1 MANQDALRELQAR
14 LASQLEAAQTQDRG
28 RAWLAVECAGAGFLL
43 PLNEAGEIFPF
54 RSCVVV
60 PHTRRWF
67 LGVANLR
74 GQLQGVVD
82 LARFLALDASAG
94 PADAG
99 WLIALNPRFDVN
111 AALRVDRLAG
121 LRREAQLQPV
131 GSLSESGPGT
141 PRPRFAGALY
151 RDEASAMPWQ
161 EIRLVE
167 LAADGHFL
175 DIAGGL

>member
-14 LASQLEAAQTQDRG
+14 LAAQLEVAQTRDRG

-54 RSCVVV
+54 RGCVSV
-60 PHTRRWF
+60 PHTRPWF

-74 GQLQGVVD
+74 GQLNGVVD
-82 LARFLALDASAG
+82 LARFLELDAQAG
-94 PADAG
+94 PVSQG
-99 WLIALNPRFDVN
+99 WLVALNPRFDQN

-121 LRREAQLQPV
+121 LRREEQLQRLPEAV
-131 GSLSESGPGT
+131 PEAK
-141 PRPRFAGALY
+141 RPRFAGDLY
-151 RDEASAMPWQ
+151 QGDPGAAPWR

-167 LAADGHFL
+167 LASEAHFL
-175 DIAGGL
+175 DIALAV

>member
-14 LASQLEAAQTQDRG
+14 LAAQLEMAQSRDRG

-54 RSCVVV
+54 RGCLAV
-60 PHTRRWF
+60 PHTRPWF

-74 GQLQGVVD
+74 GQLNGVVD
-82 LARFLALDASAG
+82 LARFLELDGQTG
-94 PADAG
+94 PAAQG
-99 WLIALNPRFDVN
+99 WLVALNPRFDVN

-121 LRREAQLQPV
+121 LRREEQLQRIP
-131 GSLSESGPGT
+131 EAAPQT
-141 PRPRFAGALY
+141 QRPRFAGELY
-151 RDEASAMPWQ
+151 QDETGRAPWR

-167 LAADGHFL
+167 LASEAHFL
-175 DIAGGL
+175 DIALAV